1 MCARVYTEQT
11 RATRMVG
18 LVRER
23 RCRRRSSLRNLE
35 FAFSSILEHHLFAT
49 VFQMTRDFCLS
60 VRPPC

>member
-1 MCARVYTEQT
+1 
-11 RATRMVG
+11 MVG